1 MHDTVTEIKSRLS
14 ITDVIGQYVT
24 LVRAGQN
31 LRAKCPFHTERT
43 PSFFVS
49 PERGTYHCFG
59 CDKGGDI
66 FSFVEEVEGIDFKG
80 ALKILAER
88 AGVTLVYS
96 TKEKTDER
104 DRLFALME
112 TVTIFYASRM
122 PESAMSYLQERGLS
136 EASIS
141 SFRIGYAGNDWSSA
155 SDYLKEKGFSSK
167 EILDAGIGKSNE
179 RTMVDKFRNR
189 IMFPIADSAGRIVA
203 FSGRVFGEHAHPD
216 APKYLNSPETAL
228 FKKSKVLYG
237 FNRAKL
243 AIRKHNV
250 AILVEGQ
257 MDLLLSHEAGWANTV
272 AASGTA
278 FTEEHAALLKRMTDN
293 LVIALDADE
302 AGIKAASRAARV
314 ALNARLRVKVAALPS
329 GGDPADFI
337 KQNGKDAW
345 SGIIRES
352 KDIITFLL
360 DVVEERAKNPEQFRR
375 SVEMAVIPF
384 LHDVLSS
391 IDREHYV
398 REIARRIQVSEQAVN
413 EALTKSKTITI
424 ESHTQE
430 KPAKVRQEFSKKI
443 LDAYGFLMWQKSV
456 GAAGFDRD
464 SYEQELKDIL
474 GKSVFA
480 RLDAL
485 SDERVEALRFN
496 EERIYGDRDRTRSA
510 TDIVRTL
517 TRERLD
523 EEGRELNKKILISE
537 RAGDEANT
545 MRLMTQRD
553 AVNRSIAK
561 LEK

>member
-1 MHDTVTEIKSRLS
+1 M
-14 ITDVIGQYVT
+14 
-24 LVRAGQN
+24 
-31 LRAKCPFHTERT
+31 
-43 PSFFVS
+43 
-49 PERGTYHCFG
+49 
-59 CDKGGDI
+59 
-66 FSFVEEVEGIDFKG
+66 
-80 ALKILAER
+80 
-88 AGVTLVYS
+88 
-96 TKEKTDER
+96 
-104 DRLFALME
+104 
-112 TVTIFYASRM
+112 
-122 PESAMSYLQERGLS
+122 
-136 EASIS
+136 
-141 SFRIGYAGNDWSSA
+141 
-155 SDYLKEKGFSSK
+155 
-167 EILDAGIGKSNE
+167 
-179 RTMVDKFRNR
+179 
-189 IMFPIADSAGRIVA
+189 
-203 FSGRVFGEHAHPD
+203 
-216 APKYLNSPETAL
+216 
-228 FKKSKVLYG
+228 
-237 FNRAKL
+237 
-243 AIRKHNV
+243 
-250 AILVEGQ
+250 
-257 MDLLLSHEAGWANTV
+257 
-272 AASGTA
+272 
-278 FTEEHAALLKRMTDN
+278 
-293 LVIALDADE
+293 
-302 AGIKAASRAARV
+302 
-314 ALNARLRVKVAALPS
+314 KVAALPS

-496 EERIYGDRDRTRSA
+496 AERIYGDRDRTRSA